1 MSKYRDIPDRIWQG
15 AAMGALHLLAFMP
28 LWVLYRLSDILFVI
42 LLATGYR
49 RKVVRHNLAASF
61 PAKSERELRRIERQF
76 YRNFADYIVETVKL
90 LHISD
95 KEMRRRMVFDG
106 VEIADEYLREGRAVV
121 AYFSHMGNW
130 EWASSFPLWS
140 ALRDNA
146 DVAFCQIYRP
156 LRNQWFDRL
165 MLKIRSRF
173 GARSLPKQTAFL
185 DLLRLRKQGKATITG
200 FMSDQK
206 PSHGDPGHVTMFL
219 NHPTAFITGTATV
232 ARRMKAPVLYWQMTK
247 PSRGH
252 YRVAIRLITPDA
264 SALTEA
270 SLTATYASL
279 LEADINASPSLWL
292 WTHKR
297 WKRPVTL
304 PASIPETERQPG

>member
-1 MSKYRDIPDRIWQG
+1 
-15 AAMGALHLLAFMP
+15 MGLLHLVAFMP
-28 LWVLYRLSDILFVI
+28 FWMLYRLSDCAY
-42 LLATGYR
+42 LLLRVAGYR
-49 RKVVRHNLAASF
+49 RKVIRKNLATSF
-61 PAKSERELRRIERQF
+61 PEKSAAELRRIEHSF
-76 YRNFADYIVETVKL
+76 YRNFADYIFETIKL

-95 KEMRRRMVFDG
+95 KTMRRRMVFEG
-106 VEIADEYLREGRAVV
+106 VGIADQYLSEGRPIV

-140 ALRDNA
+140 ALRDSRE
-146 DVAFCQIYRP
+146 VAFCQIYRP

-165 MLKIRSRF
+165 MLRVRSRF
-173 GARSLPKQTAFL
+173 GAKSLPKQIAFL
-185 DLLRLRKQGKATITG
+185 DLLRLRKQGKTTITG

-206 PSHGDPGHVTMFL
+206 PSHGDPGYITMFL

-232 ARRMKAPVLYWQMTK
+232 AVRMRAPVLYWHLSK

-252 YRVAIRLITPDA
+252 YRVDIRLLAPDA
-264 SALTEA
+264 SQCASPGLTPEET
-270 SLTATYASL
+270 LTQAYATN
-279 LEADINASPSLWL
+279 LEADIKADPALWL

-304 PASIPETERQPG
+304 PTPH